1 MAPHAPKC
9 RLAGGIWK
17 LANFTDQF
25 IGLDLS
31 ANEVAALTGWPEAI
45 VSDYTSVINSLRA
58 LAAAIQVMDS
68 GIVDPEGVVTAN
80 NSRQYFNSV
89 TSKLWVN
96 PVIGATTG
104 WVLI

>member
-1 MAPHAPKC
+1 M
-9 RLAGGIWK
+9 
-17 LANFTDQF
+17 ANFSDQF

-31 ANEVAALTGWPEAI
+31 ASEVSALTGWPDAI
-45 VSDYTSVINSLRA
+45 VSDYTSVINSLRT
-58 LAAAIQVMDS
+58 LASNIQVMDS
-68 GIVDPEGVVTAN
+68 GLVDPEGVVTAN

-96 PVIGATTG
+96 PVVGAVTG

>member
-1 MAPHAPKC
+1 MAN
-9 RLAGGIWK
+9 LTGS
-17 LANFTDQF
+17 F

-31 ANEVAALTGWPEAI
+31 ASEVKALTNWPDAI
-45 VSDYTSVINSLRA
+45 VNDYTSVLNSLRQ
-58 LAAAIQVMDS
+58 LASAIQVMDV
-68 GIVDPEGVVTAN
+68 GVVDPNGSVTSN

-96 PVIGATTG
+96 PVVGATTG